1 MGIDAF
7 KTETDTDIII
17 NLIDNDDGQR
27 IQKLFKA

>member
-1 MGIDAF
+1 MGIDAYQ
-7 KTETDTDIII
+7 TDTDIII

>member
-7 KTETDTDIII
+7 KTDTDIII

>member
-7 KTETDTDIII
+7 KTDIII